1 VAEGIEAVRAAAVE
15 AGVPLGG
22 LGFGP
27 DDVNEKAE
35 AGYQLLNLGSTTGAL
50 RGVVEGDRSGVGG

>member
-1 VAEGIEAVRAAAVE
+1 
-15 AGVPLGG
+15 
-22 LGFGP
+22 
-27 DDVNEKAE
+27 VNEKAE